1 MTTEQQYIASLDI
14 EASYNLA
21 KQMEDYRTNPVLG
34 YRPAGSKA
42 EFETGEMLKSYMEDL
57 GLSNVRKDEI
67 KVDGWEFEKAVLAY
81 ADAAG
86 ERQEVQ
92 LGAYQTDFVTKG
104 AETFQ
109 VVYVGKGGEKDYADK
124 DVAGKI
130 VLAEINQRDEW
141 WINFPVYQ
149 AHEKGAKALIAVQ
162 VGGYGQVDEKAL
174 NAQDIAGPPEAAAF
188 SMSFEDSE
196 KLKACLDE
204 KGEITVTLDASSR
217 VMRDV
222 STYNILGEIPGK
234 CSDRMILLSAHYDS
248 YFSGFQ
254 DDNTAVALMFGIA
267 KSLLE
272 SGYQPNNTIVFCAM
286 AAEEW
291 GVIDSDFDWSAG
303 AYEQI
308 FTAHPE
314 WVGKT
319 LAFINFE
326 LPAYEFDTYTTTYS
340 APEMFAML
348 DYFAND
354 YAYSPEPE
362 GCFADGVLTEGY
374 QTYTYSDDFSYYAA
388 GVPSTVNG
396 FLLQKD
402 METVFP
408 FYIDYYHTQY
418 DTPDTYNEAV
428 MRFNIAYYGAL
439 AMYID
444 QMPAADLD
452 FTAQTARLTAAM
464 DKDVMAQAGA
474 DVEAYQAALAELDEA
489 ATAMRAKV
497 VEVNRAYEAAREA
510 GDEAAMAQ
518 LRETGRTLTS
528 RNLEAFR
535 YAQKHLLGL
544 MYERPI
550 VPHEAPQET
559 ITLCEAIIDCLKDG
573 DPATAVDEYAW
584 TVNNVLEWYAM
595 YFSPEVI
602 TVQDDMNWGADNQD
616 NLYWGT
622 DINFD
627 KADVDAATRSLYVRY
642 DDKGG
647 DFTEEI
653 AIYEKAIET
662 EKAKLAAKV
671 QAEAEAMAGLAEL
684 LK

>member
-21 KQMEDYRTNPVLG
+21 KQMEAYRTNPVLG

-124 DVAGKI
+124 DVTGKI

-162 VGGYGQVDEKAL
+162 IGGYGQVDEKAL

-234 CSDRMILLSAHYDS
+234 RSDRMILLSAHYDS

-254 DDNTAVALMFGIA
+254 DDNTAVAMMLGIA
-267 KSLLE
+267 RAFIKM
-272 SGYQPNNTIVFCAM
+272 GYQPENTWVFCAM

-291 GVIDSDFDWSAG
+291 GIADSKYDWSTG
-303 AYEQI
+303 AYAEV
-308 FTAHPE
+308 FNVHPE
-314 WVGKT
+314 WAGKVIGD
-319 LAFINFE
+319 FNFE
-326 LPAYEFDTYTTTYS
+326 LPALSNGNLDGIRCTYEYKDFFEDTLKTLPALSPAYPEGVLVS
-340 APEMFAML
+340 APIE
-348 DYFAND
+348 
-354 YAYSPEPE
+354 
-362 GCFADGVLTEGY
+362 TW
-374 QTYTYSDDFSYYAA
+374 SDDFSVAISGIPSMVNEFSA
-388 GVPSTVNG
+388 GSFMT
-396 FLLQKD
+396 
-402 METVFP
+402 TH
-408 FYIDYYHTQY
+408 YHSQY
-418 DTPDTYNEAV
+418 DSDAYYNEAAY
-428 MRFNIAYYGAL
+428 RFHHELYGLLLMHLDRQSVAPLNFAEVFEQASASLDVLMCQKSGSRVTALLNLLGQTEEVAEEVYDRIYDINEAGVDSEQCREAENILLKVFKMAQDKYVRLTWEDAVVFPQEAAQNNLRYLKKAIRALKRKIPDAEAAFEALYEIDNNAYAFQFSKQVYERFTDYVLDQNSDRLQWGRGRIVHHENLYDLVAQLMDKYHQGAT
-439 AMYID
+439 
-444 QMPAADLD
+444 D
-452 FTAQTARLTAAM
+452 FANEIAELEKVAKRQKAYLRDDIEYMLQSTEKMLLLLQTANERL
-464 DKDVMAQAGA
+464 K
-474 DVEAYQAALAELDEA
+474 
-489 ATAMRAKV
+489 
-497 VEVNRAYEAAREA
+497 N
-510 GDEAAMAQ
+510 
-518 LRETGRTLTS
+518 
-528 RNLEAFR
+528 
-535 YAQKHLLGL
+535 
-544 MYERPI
+544 I
-550 VPHEAPQET
+550 QE
-559 ITLCEAIIDCLKDG
+559 K
-573 DPATAVDEYAW
+573 
-584 TVNNVLEWYAM
+584 N
-595 YFSPEVI
+595 
-602 TVQDDMNWGADNQD
+602 
-616 NLYWGT
+616 
-622 DINFD
+622 
-627 KADVDAATRSLYVRY
+627 
-642 DDKGG
+642 
-647 DFTEEI
+647 
-653 AIYEKAIET
+653 
-662 EKAKLAAKV
+662 
-671 QAEAEAMAGLAEL
+671 
-684 LK
+684 